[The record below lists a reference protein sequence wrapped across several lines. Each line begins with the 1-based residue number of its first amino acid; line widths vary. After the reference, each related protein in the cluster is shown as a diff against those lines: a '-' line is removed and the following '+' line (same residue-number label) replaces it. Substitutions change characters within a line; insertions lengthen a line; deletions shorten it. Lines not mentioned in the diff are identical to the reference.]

1 MRVTQSMLSNN
12 MLRNLSNSYAKIGK
26 YQEQITTGRKFTRPS
41 EDPVATVKG
50 MSYRTDLNKAE
61 QFTRN
66 LQTVNTWLD
75 TTDDAL
81 DQVGAALHRVK
92 ELIVQAAND
101 TNTSEDREKINAEI
115 KQIQEQLQD
124 LGNTKVAGK
133 YIFSGTKTNSPL
145 FEDGKINE
153 NIETHDEDANGQIVK
168 PYVNTK
174 SVEIEVFD
182 GITMKVNTPGFELFK
197 GIYDFMTEVSKLLDD
212 ETITGD
218 KISKALGMTAD
229 EDGKI
234 PGLDQLYENV
244 LSYRADVGARQN
256 RVELMTN
263 RLSSHEIN
271 ITKRLSE
278 NEDVDYAEAITKM
291 ITSESIHQAAL
302 SVGAKI
308 IQQTLVDFIR

>member
-12 MLRNLSNSYAKIGK
+12 MLRNLSNSFAKIGK
-26 YQEQITTGRKFTRPS
+26 YQDQITTGRKFTRPS

-50 MSYRTDLNKAE
+50 MSYRTDLNKTE

-66 LQTVNTWLD
+66 MQTVNTWLD

-81 DQVGAALHRVK
+81 NQVGNALQRVK

-101 TNTSEDREKINAEI
+101 TNTPDDRQK
-115 KQIQEQLQD
+115 IQEEINQIKKHLRD
-124 LGNTKVAGK
+124 LANTKVSDK
-133 YIFSGTKTNSPL
+133 YIFSGTNTQSPL
-145 FEDGKINE
+145 FDSNAPTIN
-153 NIETHDEDANGQIVK
+153 N
-168 PYVNTK
+168 VNDS
-174 SVEIEVFD
+174 SVTIEVFD
-182 GITMKVNTPGFELFK
+182 GITLNVNIPGKTLFG
-197 GIYDFMTEVSKLLDD
+197 GIDTFMDDFLETLLDQNSSGED
-212 ETITGD
+212 
-218 KISKALGMTAD
+218 ISKKLGALDNHISA
-229 EDGKI
+229 
-234 PGLDQLYENV
+234 V
-244 LSYRADVGARQN
+244 LAARADVGARQN